1 MSCDSL
7 FDVSDDK
14 PLGQRNYEQFASRYA
29 KHAATKPHNAG
40 YERPATLSLLPR
52 LDGVRVL
59 DAGCGPGL
67 YAKELVDRGADVVAV
82 DVTPQMIERARAT
95 VGERATF
102 HVADLSQ
109 PLSFA
114 ADRAFEGIVSA
125 LVLDYIDDWE
135 PVFAEFFRVLEP
147 GGWLVYSHSH
157 PMSDYLLLRDK
168 VCSQPRYFD
177 RERFSMRWS
186 GFGEPKPLV
195 ETNRRPLAQM
205 INPLV
210 RAGFVLEELLE
221 PLPIPSVEQ
230 SNPALFESLSR
241 EPCFLCVRA
250 RKPPAK

>member
-1 MSCDSL
+1 M
-7 FDVSDDK
+7 SDDK

-40 YERPATLSLLPR
+40 YERPATLSLLP
-52 LDGVRVL
+52 GMQGARVL

-67 YAKELVDRGADVVAV
+67 YAEELLGRGAELVAV
-82 DVTPQMIERARAT
+82 DVTPEMVECARAR
-95 VGERATF
+95 VGDRASF

-114 ADRAFEGIVSA
+114 GDAEFDGIVSP
-125 LVLDYIDDWE
+125 LVLDYIDDWDA
-135 PVFAEFFRVLEP
+135 VFAEFARVLKP

-168 VCSQPRYFD
+168 VQSDPRYFE
-177 RERFSMRWS
+177 RERFAMHWS
-186 GFGEPKPLV
+186 GFGVPKPLV

-205 INPLV
+205 LNPLV
-210 RAGFVLEELLE
+210 RAGFLLEELLE
-221 PLPIPSVEQ
+221 PLPEASVEQ

-250 RKPPAK
+250 RKP